1 MLSYLGIELF
11 QNMGYTHVYGPDIE
25 RDFKSPL
32 YDDILED
39 CIRKVNPG
47 APNAAIM
54 EALEKI
60 RNFEIA
66 DLVDKNY
73 IFTEYL
79 QNGIECRYRENG
91 EERTALIKLADFKNP
106 DNNSFIIANQWSF
119 EENSVKRPDLLIFL
133 NGIPV
138 VLMELK
144 SPSREETDASEAYKQ
159 IRNYMQEI
167 PSKMQKIQPMIMS
180 IPTSTITCTMTAAST
195 PIPTIAPVPAVIAPA
210 AASTPPWKSWWR

>member
-1 MLSYLGIELF
+1 MSIVFTEASYENSLIELF
-11 QNMGYTHVYGPDIE
+11 QEMGYTHVYGPDVV

-32 YDDILED
+32 FEDILED

-47 APNAAIM
+47 APNAAID
-54 EALEKI
+54 EALEKL
-60 RNFEIA
+60 RNFDIG

-73 IFTEYL
+73 LFTEYL
-79 QNGIECRYRENG
+79 QNGIECAYRENG
-91 EERTALIKLADFKNP
+91 EDRTALIKLADFKNP
-106 DNNSFIIANQWSF
+106 DNNSFIIANQWTF

-167 PSKMQKIQPMIMS
+167 PSMFIYNCICVMRHDDLQGWYNHIRRRPLHG
-180 IPTSTITCTMTAAST
+180 
-195 PIPTIAPVPAVIAPA
+195 VEN
-210 AASTPPWKSWWR
+210 